1 MTLPNLYTS
10 HSILEVVDAQDQ
22 SSAMSSLSNQFGGI
36 ASLAGI
42 NLNSSSPGS
51 KNFWVIERIK
61 SKEFSDHISKLPTIK
76 ESLFALE
83 YYDSESK
90 KLIFDESKYKDSQW
104 QMDDEGRS
112 TEMEFFSRVQGS
124 LYIDKNTET
133 GFIEL
138 SFTHQSPVF
147 AAHFLNSIIS
157 EINQQTRS
165 EQKKK
170 AESSLSY
177 LRTILTTTPI
187 KEIKDSMSALIENQT
202 KVLMLAD
209 LDEYF
214 ILKPIDPPFE
224 PEQKSTPSRMVI
236 CLIGFFVGLMFGS
249 LYEVIRFYYKNK

>member
-1 MTLPNLYTS
+1 
-10 HSILEVVDAQDQ
+10 
-22 SSAMSSLSNQFGGI
+22 
-36 ASLAGI
+36 
-42 NLNSSSPGS
+42 
-51 KNFWVIERIK
+51 
-61 SKEFSDHISKLPTIK
+61 
-76 ESLFALE
+76 
-83 YYDSESK
+83 
-90 KLIFDESKYKDSQW
+90 
-104 QMDDEGRS
+104 MDDEGRS
-112 TEMEFFSRVQGS
+112 KEPTEMEFFSRVQGS

-224 PEQKSTPSRMVI
+224 PEQKSTPSRMLI